1 MARYTGPVC
10 KLCRREG
17 FKLYLKGE
25 RCFSPRCG
33 QIKRPVA
40 PGQHGASTRKLTQ
53 YGMQL
58 RSKQVVKRIYG
69 VIERQFRRY
78 FEMAVRKQEETGN
91 ALLKILESRLD
102 NTVFR
107 MGFASSRRQARQL
120 VSHGHVMV
128 NGRRVNKPSFN
139 LRVGDVVEIK
149 EKSRVVLPVK
159 EAVEAA
165 KERAAYPWLEV
176 NYEDFKGTYLR
187 YPAREEV
194 EIPVDLQ
201 SIIEL
206 YSK

>member
-25 RCFSPRCG
+25 RCFSPRCS
-33 QIKRPVA
+33 QVKRPVA

-69 VIERQFRRY
+69 VLERQFRRY
-78 FEMAVRKQEETGN
+78 FEAALRKSEETGS
-91 ALLKILESRLD
+91 ALMKILESRLD
-102 NTVFR
+102 NIVFR

-120 VSHGHVMV
+120 VNHGHVLV

-139 LRVGDVVEIK
+139 LRVGDIVEIK
-149 EKSRVVLPVK
+149 EKSRSVLPIK
-159 EAVEAA
+159 EAAEAA
-165 KERAAYPWLEV
+165 KERTAYPWVEV
-176 NYEDFKGTYLR
+176 DYETFRGTYLR
-187 YPAREEV
+187 YPVTEEV

>member
-69 VIERQFRRY
+69 VLERQFRRY

-176 NYEDFKGTYLR
+176 NYEDFRGTYLR

>member
-25 RCFSPRCG
+25 RCFSPRCS
-33 QIKRPVA
+33 QVKRPVA

-69 VIERQFRRY
+69 VLERQFRRY
-78 FEMAVRKQEETGN
+78 FEAALKKSEETGS
-91 ALLKILESRLD
+91 ALMKILESRLD
-102 NTVFR
+102 NIVFR

-120 VSHGHVMV
+120 VNHGHVLV

-139 LRVGDVVEIK
+139 LRVGDIVEIK
-149 EKSRVVLPVK
+149 R
-159 EAVEAA
+159 
-165 KERAAYPWLEV
+165 RAEV
-176 NYEDFKGTYLR
+176 FYRSKKRQKLQKREQPIHGLR
-187 YPAREEV
+187 
-194 EIPVDLQ
+194 
-201 SIIEL
+201 
-206 YSK
+206 

>member
-69 VIERQFRRY
+69 VLERQFRRY

-187 YPAREEV
+187 YPAREDGEN
-194 EIPVDLQ
+194 PVDLQ

>member
-25 RCFSPRCG
+25 RCFSPRCA
-33 QIKRPVA
+33 QVKRPVA

-69 VIERQFRRY
+69 VLERQFRRY
-78 FEMAVRKQEETGN
+78 FEAALRKSEETGS
-91 ALLKILESRLD
+91 ALVRILESRLD
-102 NTVFR
+102 NIVFR

-120 VSHGHVMV
+120 VNHGHVLV

-139 LRVGDVVEIK
+139 LRVGDIVEIK
-149 EKSRVVLPVK
+149 EKSRTALPIK
-159 EAVEAA
+159 EAAEAA
-165 KERAAYPWLEV
+165 KERTAYPRVEV
-176 NYEDFKGTYLR
+176 YYETFRWTYLR
-187 YPAREEV
+187 YPVTEEV

>member
-69 VIERQFRRY
+69 VLERQFRRY

>member
-1 MARYTGPVC
+1 M
-10 KLCRREG
+10 
-17 FKLYLKGE
+17 F
-25 RCFSPRCG
+25 FS
-33 QIKRPVA
+33 KMRPNQET
-40 PGQHGASTRKLTQ
+40 GQHGASTRKLTQ

-69 VIERQFRRY
+69 VLERQFRRY

-176 NYEDFKGTYLR
+176 NYEDFKK
-187 YPAREEV
+187 AREEV

>member
-25 RCFSPRCG
+25 RCFSPRCS
-33 QIKRPVA
+33 QVKRPVA

-69 VIERQFRRY
+69 VLERQFRRY
-78 FEMAVRKQEETGN
+78 FEAALKKSEETGS
-91 ALLKILESRLD
+91 ALMKILESRLD
-102 NTVFR
+102 NIVFR

-120 VSHGHVMV
+120 VNHGHVLV

-139 LRVGDVVEIK
+139 LRVGDIVEIK
-149 EKSRVVLPVK
+149 EKSRSVLPIK
-159 EAVEAA
+159 EAAEAA
-165 KERAAYPWLEV
+165 KERTAYPWVEV
-176 NYEDFKGTYLR
+176 DYETFRGTYLR
-187 YPAREEV
+187 YPVTEEV

>member
-58 RSKQVVKRIYG
+58 WSKQVVKRIYG
-69 VIERQFRRY
+69 VLERQFRRY

>member
-10 KLCRREG
+10 KQCRREG

-33 QIKRPVA
+33 QVKRPVA
-40 PGQHGASTRKLTQ
+40 PGQHGASPRKLTQ

-69 VIERQFRRY
+69 VLERQFRKY
-78 FEMAVRKQEETGN
+78 FEMAVRKHEETGS

-102 NTVFR
+102 NAIFR

-120 VSHGHVMV
+120 VNHGHVTV
-128 NGRRVNKPSFN
+128 NGRKVNKPSFS
-139 LRVGDVVEIK
+139 LRVGDIVEIK
-149 EKSRVVLPVK
+149 EKSRVVLPIK
-159 EAVEAA
+159 DSVEAS
-165 KERAAYPWLEV
+165 KERAAYPWFEV
-176 NYEDFKGTYLR
+176 DYENFRATYLR
-187 YPAREEV
+187 YPAKEEV
-194 EIPVDLQ
+194 DIPVDLQ

>member
-69 VIERQFRRY
+69 VLERQFRRY
-78 FEMAVRKQEETGN
+78 FEMAVRKHEETGN
-91 ALLKILESRLD
+91 AC
-102 NTVFR
+102 
-107 MGFASSRRQARQL
+107 
-120 VSHGHVMV
+120 
-128 NGRRVNKPSFN
+128 
-139 LRVGDVVEIK
+139 
-149 EKSRVVLPVK
+149 
-159 EAVEAA
+159 
-165 KERAAYPWLEV
+165 
-176 NYEDFKGTYLR
+176 
-187 YPAREEV
+187 
-194 EIPVDLQ
+194 
-201 SIIEL
+201 
-206 YSK
+206 

>member
-69 VIERQFRRY
+69 VLERQFRRY
-78 FEMAVRKQEETGN
+78 FEMAVRKHEETGN

-120 VSHGHVMV
+120 VSHGHITV

-139 LRVGDVVEIK
+139 LRVGDIVEIK

>member
-1 MARYTGPVC
+1 
-10 KLCRREG
+10 
-17 FKLYLKGE
+17 
-25 RCFSPRCG
+25 
-33 QIKRPVA
+33 
-40 PGQHGASTRKLTQ
+40 
-53 YGMQL
+53 
-58 RSKQVVKRIYG
+58 
-69 VIERQFRRY
+69 
-78 FEMAVRKQEETGN
+78 
-91 ALLKILESRLD
+91 
-102 NTVFR
+102 
-107 MGFASSRRQARQL
+107 
-120 VSHGHVMV
+120 
-128 NGRRVNKPSFN
+128 VNKPSFN

>member
-10 KLCRREG
+10 KQCRREG

-33 QIKRPVA
+33 QVKRPVA

-69 VIERQFRRY
+69 VLERQFRKY
-78 FEMAVRKQEETGN
+78 FEMAVRKHEETGS

-102 NTVFR
+102 NAIFR

-120 VSHGHVMV
+120 VNHGHVTV
-128 NGRRVNKPSFN
+128 NGRKVNKPSFS
-139 LRVGDVVEIK
+139 LRVGDIVEIK
-149 EKSRVVLPVK
+149 EKSRVVLPIK
-159 EAVEAA
+159 DSVEAS
-165 KERAAYPWLEV
+165 KERAAYPWFEV
-176 NYEDFKGTYLR
+176 DYENFRATYLR
-187 YPAREEV
+187 YPAKEEV
-194 EIPVDLQ
+194 DIPVDLQ

>member
-69 VIERQFRRY
+69 VLERQFRRY

-128 NGRRVNKPSFN
+128 NGRKVNKPSFN